1 MAQEEFL
8 DDPMPD
14 VIEQWRYYFS
24 VLAPTDGDRILDV
37 GCNTAEAERL
47 LLTDYPKIGKVIG
60 LEKDLLRYEYAL
72 SKLQNDGDPAQ
83 IELILGD
90 GLDLPFPDGHF
101 DRAFCVDV
109 LEWTKEPAKALE
121 EIHRVLK
128 PRGTAVIVHSDFD
141 TQVFSCD
148 DKELCRRIVHAFTD
162 SGPNGQLGRELYRL
176 CSLAG
181 FHSVRP
187 MIYPLINTGWLPN
200 LYGYKAAHMMVEWL
214 RKTMGIA
221 ETDLARWLSDIEA
234 QCDRDSFF
242 YSINRNIC
250 VCVK

>member
-24 VLAPTDGDRILDV
+24 LLLPQADDLILDV

-47 LLTDYPKIGKVIG
+47 LLREHPKIGKVIG
-60 LEKDLLRYEYAL
+60 LENDPKRYDYAL
-72 SKLQNDGDPAQ
+72 SKLQKDGNPAQ

-90 GLDLPFPDGHF
+90 GLGLPFSDDHF

-109 LEWTKEPAKALE
+109 LEWVKEPAKALQ

-176 CSLAG
+176 CSLAS
-181 FHSVRP
+181 FYSIRP
-187 MIYPLINTGWLPN
+187 TIYPLINTEWLPN
-200 LYGYKAAHMMVEWL
+200 LYGYKAAQMMVEWL
-214 RKTMGIA
+214 TKTKAVA
-221 ETDLARWLSDIEA
+221 EIDLARWLSDLEA
-234 QCDRDSFF
+234 QGEKGSFF

-250 VCVK
+250 VCIK

>member
-14 VIEQWRYYFS
+14 IIEQWRYYFS
-24 VLAPTDGDRILDV
+24 VLAPQPDDQILDV

-47 LLTDYPKIGKVIG
+47 LLREYHNIGKVIG
-60 LEKDLLRYEYAL
+60 LEKDPKRYDYAL
-72 SKLQNDGDPAQ
+72 SKLQKDGNPAQ
-83 IELILGD
+83 IELKLGD
-90 GLDLPFPDGHF
+90 ALDLPFPDSHF
-101 DRAFCVDV
+101 DRAFSVDV
-109 LEWTKEPAKALE
+109 LEWVKEPVKALQ

-128 PRGTAVIVHSDFD
+128 PSGTATIVHSDFD

-148 DKELCRRIVHAFTD
+148 DKELCRQIVHAFTD

-187 MIYPLINTGWLPN
+187 MIYPLINTEWLPN
-200 LYGYKAAHMMVEWL
+200 LYGYKAVQTMIEWFA
-214 RKTMGIA
+214 KTGRVA
-221 ETDLARWLSDIEA
+221 ESDLSRWLADIET
-234 QCDRDSFF
+234 QHKRNSFF

-250 VCVK
+250 MCVK

>member
-24 VLAPTDGDRILDV
+24 VLAPQAGDRILDV

-47 LLTDYPKIGKVIG
+47 LLRDYPKIGKVIG
-60 LEKDLLRYEYAL
+60 LEKDPQRYEHAL
-72 SKLQNDGDPAQ
+72 SNLKKDGNPAQ
-83 IELILGD
+83 IELKLRD
-90 GLDLPFPDGHF
+90 ALDLAFPDHHF
-101 DRAFCVDV
+101 DSTFCVDV
-109 LEWTKEPAKALE
+109 LERVNEPVKALQ
-121 EIHRVLK
+121 EIQRILK
-128 PRGTAVIVHSDFD
+128 PHGTAVIVHSDFD

-148 DKELCRRIVHAFTD
+148 DKELCRRIVHAFND
-162 SGPNGQLGRELYRL
+162 SGANDQLGRELYRL

-181 FHSVRP
+181 YHSVRP
-187 MIYPLINTGWLPN
+187 MIYSLINTEWLSN
-200 LYGYKAAHMMVEWL
+200 LYSYKAAYMMMEWL
-214 RKTMGIA
+214 TKTKSVT

-234 QCDRDSFF
+234 QCDGSAFF

>member
-1 MAQEEFL
+1 M
-8 DDPMPD
+8 
-14 VIEQWRYYFS
+14 
-24 VLAPTDGDRILDV
+24 
-37 GCNTAEAERL
+37 
-47 LLTDYPKIGKVIG
+47 IG
-60 LEKDLLRYEYAL
+60 LENDPKRYDYAL
-72 SKLQNDGDPAQ
+72 SKLQKDRNPAQ

-90 GLDLPFPDGHF
+90 GLGLLFSDDDF

-109 LEWTKEPAKALE
+109 LEWVKEPAKALQ

-128 PRGTAVIVHSDFD
+128 PTGTAVIVHSDFD

-162 SGPNGQLGRELYRL
+162 SGPNGQLGRELYSL
-176 CSLAG
+176 CSLTG

-187 MIYPLINTGWLPN
+187 MIYPLINTEWLPN
-200 LYGYKAAHMMVEWL
+200 LYGYKAVQTMIEWFA
-214 RKTMGIA
+214 KTRRVA
-221 ETDLARWLSDIEA
+221 ESDLSRWLADIES
-234 QCDRDSFF
+234 QHERNSFF

>member
-24 VLAPTDGDRILDV
+24 LLAPQAGDLILDV

-47 LLTDYPKIGKVIG
+47 LLRDYPKIGKVIG
-60 LEKDLLRYEYAL
+60 LEKDPQRYEYAL
-72 SKLQNDGDPAQ
+72 SNVQKDGNPAPM
-83 IELILGD
+83 ELILGD

-109 LEWTKEPAKALE
+109 LEWVKEPAKALE
-121 EIHRVLK
+121 EIPRVLK

-148 DKELCRRIVHAFTD
+148 DKELCRRIVHTFTD
-162 SGPNGQLGRELYRL
+162 SGPNGQFGRELYRL

-181 FHSVRP
+181 FYSVRP
-187 MIYPLINTGWLPN
+187 MIYPLINTEWLPN
-200 LYGYKAAHMMVEWL
+200 RYGYKAAQMMVEWST
-214 RKTMGIA
+214 KTKSVA
-221 ETDLARWLSDIEA
+221 ELDLARWLTDLEA
-234 QCDRDSFF
+234 QGEKGSFF
-242 YSINRNIC
+242 CSINRNIC